1 MLVADA
7 RIPSFPSSPLIRRYP
22 HRGFSLAIT
31 RISLQTSGSIAGR
44 PGRRCG
50 LVHFRATSD
59 RCQRR
64 SVSGR
69 TRNAPQCSFGK
80 DPACRS
86 EQRAVPAPVDR
97 ALDLPAQDPELVAKD
112 EDLDLCDMVGAM
124 VRCDKGEEPTKHQV
138 EE

>member
-1 MLVADA
+1 ML
-7 RIPSFPSSPLIRRYP
+7 L
-22 HRGFSLAIT
+22 
-31 RISLQTSGSIAGR
+31 
-44 PGRRCG
+44 
-50 LVHFRATSD
+50 
-59 RCQRR
+59 
-64 SVSGR
+64 
-69 TRNAPQCSFGK
+69 GK

-112 EDLDLCDMVGAM
+112 EDLDLCDMVGAE

>member
-1 MLVADA
+1 ML
-7 RIPSFPSSPLIRRYP
+7 L
-22 HRGFSLAIT
+22 GE
-31 RISLQTSGSIAGR
+31 
-44 PGRRCG
+44 
-50 LVHFRATSD
+50 
-59 RCQRR
+59 
-64 SVSGR
+64 
-69 TRNAPQCSFGK
+69 

-112 EDLDLCDMVGAM
+112 EDLNLCGIVGAM